1 MQTLTVQPR
10 EALGKS
16 ADKVRRDG
24 SIPAVVYGPK
34 IGSHAISVKASDFEK
49 LYREVGET
57 TLITLKIEGDDKGD
71 SGIVLIREPKI
82 DPVNRMFTHVDFYQL
97 PLDKPIEISVPVEL
111 EGEAP
116 AAKELGGTL
125 VQTIHEIA
133 VKALPQNLIH
143 EITVD
148 VSTLATFEDSIT
160 VANLTVPEGVEII
173 AEPETTV
180 AFVEEMKEEVEEEA
194 VNEGDAIADIKTE
207 GEEKREEEAAEAAE
221 GGES

>member
-160 VANLTVPEGVEII
+160 VANLTVPEGIEII